1 MGTRARAVCIGA
13 SESERELDCSG
24 IGMGG
29 RTESGQEKWG
39 MEIDHLQM
47 LYDFLLW
54 KAGWAREQP
63 LGQDGSDRVHWG
75 ARDAAERSP
84 SGRNATCIAAAWTA
98 RTATLSAAH
107 WRASKLSQV
116 GPILW
121 KRLDGLGGLYE
132 AVAMGIP
139 GSQPGRVSRVL
150 IVGLYQHGGIRL
162 RGGIRQTDAF
172 CHSATKSDQAT

>member
-63 LGQDGSDRVHWG
+63 LGQDESDRVHWERG
-75 ARDAAERSP
+75 TLPSVHHRAATQRASQQH
-84 SGRNATCIAAAWTA
+84 GRAH
-98 RTATLSAAH
+98 TATPSAAH
-107 WRASKLSQV
+107 GRVSNLSQV
-116 GPILW
+116 GP
-121 KRLDGLGGLYE
+121 RTVTSNAQGCNEMQMGG
-132 AVAMGIP
+132 
-139 GSQPGRVSRVL
+139 
-150 IVGLYQHGGIRL
+150 
-162 RGGIRQTDAF
+162 T
-172 CHSATKSDQAT
+172 